1 MEPILKVRNLHT
13 EITTNYG
20 TFEAVN
26 GVSFEL
32 NRGET
37 LGIVGES
44 GCGKSLT
51 SLSLTGLL
59 GPKVRVSDGE
69 AIFEGRDILHIPEKE
84 KRKLRG
90 GSIAMIFQEPMTA
103 LNPIITIGRQMV
115 EMMLPHLKISKKEA
129 LARAVQLLSDMGIER
144 PERIIKS
151 YPFQLSGG
159 MLQRV
164 MIAMSLSCNP
174 KILIADEPTTALDV
188 TIQAQILKLMN
199 DLKSKYDTSMLLI
212 THNLGVVA
220 AVCDRVA
227 VMYYGQIVE
236 TAPVKQLFERPLHPY
251 TKGLFTCIPKIDED
265 EDYLST
271 IPGVVPAISAQ
282 ITGCPFASRCG
293 YRMDRCGE
301 EMPPP
306 AELEDGH
313 LCRCFYAMEHPE
325 A

>member
-1 MEPILKVRNLHT
+1 MEPILKVQNLHT

-20 TFEAVN
+20 TFEAVR

-32 NRGET
+32 GKGET
-37 LGIVGES
+37 LGLVGES

-51 SLSLTGLL
+51 SLSITGLL
-59 GPKVRVSDGE
+59 GQKLRVSAGE
-69 AIFEGRDILHIPEKE
+69 AVFEGKDLFHRSEKE
-84 KRKLRG
+84 MREIRG
-90 GSIAMIFQEPMTA
+90 GSISMIFQEPMTA
-103 LNPIITIGRQMV
+103 LNPIFTIGDQMV
-115 EMMLPHLKISKKEA
+115 EMMLPHMKIKKKEA
-129 LARAVQLLSDMGIER
+129 LARSIQLLTDMGIER

-199 DLKSKYDTSMLLI
+199 DLKKKYDTSIILI

-220 AVCDRVA
+220 QICDRVA
-227 VMYYGQIVE
+227 VMYFGQIVE
-236 TAPVKQLFERPLHPY
+236 TAPVKTLFEHPLHPY
-251 TKGLFTCIPKIDED
+251 TSGLFVCIPKLDQD

-271 IPGVVPAISAQ
+271 IRGVVPAITEQ
-282 ITGCPFASRCG
+282 MDGCAFAPRCP
-293 YRMDRCGE
+293 RCMERCRKMAPELVEVE
-301 EMPPP
+301 E
-306 AELEDGH
+306 GH
-313 LCRCFYAMEHPE
+313 YCRCFGVMEDKR
-325 A
+325 

>member
-1 MEPILKVRNLHT
+1 MEPILKVQDLHT
-13 EITTNYG
+13 EISTNYG
-20 TFEAVN
+20 KFEAVR

-32 NRGET
+32 GKGET
-37 LGIVGES
+37 LGLVGES

-51 SLSLTGLL
+51 SLSITRLL
-59 GPKVRVSDGE
+59 GPKLRVSSGQVL
-69 AIFEGRDILHIPEKE
+69 FEGNDICQLSDKE
-84 KRKLRG
+84 MREIRG
-90 GSIAMIFQEPMTA
+90 GKISMIFQEPMTA
-103 LNPIITIGRQMV
+103 LNPIFTIGDQMV
-115 EMMLPHLKISKKEA
+115 EMMLPHMNIKKKEA
-129 LARAVQLLSDMGIER
+129 LARSVKLLSDMGIER

-199 DLKSKYDTSMLLI
+199 ELKKTYDTSIILI

-220 AVCDRVA
+220 QVCDRVA
-227 VMYYGQIVE
+227 VMYFGQIVE
-236 TAPVKQLFERPLHPY
+236 TAQVKQLFEHPLHPY
-251 TKGLFTCIPKIDED
+251 TSGLFVCIPKLDRD

-271 IPGVVPAISAQ
+271 IQGVVPN
-282 ITGCPFASRCG
+282 ITEKAEGCAFAPRCP
-293 YRMDRCGE
+293 RCMDKCRKETPELVEVE
-301 EMPPP
+301 E
-306 AELEDGH
+306 GH
-313 LCRCFYAMEHPE
+313 YCRCFGVLEDE